1 MESQLSI
8 IQVDNEQKTIH
19 FSHQTQFETPPPLPP
34 THKKKKETLSF
45 HDTPSHWL
53 HGNFIAKINYHHFL
67 HGLIAFPKN
76 NLFASTSKQ

>member
-1 MESQLSI
+1 MSI
-8 IQVDNEQKTIH
+8 IQMDNEQKTIH
-19 FSHQTQFETPPPLPP
+19 FSHQTQFEKKSLPPTPP

-53 HGNFIAKINYHHFL
+53 HGNFIAKISYHHFW

-76 NLFASTSKQ
+76 NLFTPTSKQ